1 MNHVHAAMRCY
12 LGAVG
17 FRSRAKD
24 QGETEKPDL
33 EPRPKG

>member
-1 MNHVHAAMRCY
+1 MRRY